1 MKSATFVSRGA
12 LALLLVAPWLG
23 AQTNA
28 QGSPQ
33 TNAQSSP
40 KIRADVPFDFMVGQ
54 VMFPAGNYAV
64 KRLQNRSFF
73 MQATH
78 GRESVSIATK
88 PIRTALHPR
97 TARLIF
103 FQENGHYHLRE
114 LWMNSAIGI
123 EVPEPRLAQL
133 STIRGSRVEIPA
145 TCTTCQ

>member
-1 MKSATFVSRGA
+1 MKSSTFVSCLA
-12 LALLLVAPWLG
+12 LVLLLVAPWVG
-23 AQTNA
+23 A
-28 QGSPQ
+28 Q

-64 KRLQNRSFF
+64 KRLPNRAFF
-73 MQATH
+73 LQATH
-78 GRESVSIATK
+78 GRESVNIATK
-88 PIRTALHPR
+88 PIRTELHPR

-103 FQENGHYHLRE
+103 FRENGHYHLSE
-114 LWMNSAIGI
+114 LWMNAATGT

-133 STIRGSRVEIPA
+133 STIARSRVEILA